1 MPFVKLEKLLP
12 KSVKKAG
19 IQSQLDS
26 AKILESFNQV
36 IEKFFGPAA
45 AKKIR
50 PLSLNNGSLSI
61 ACLSSVLAQRLKSQ
75 ERMIL
80 EAVNRPYKQKIVT
93 RLRFLV

>member
-36 IEKFFGPAA
+36 IEKFLTQMPVRMEVAEEDV
-45 AKKIR
+45 R
-50 PLSLNNGSLSI
+50 LSG
-61 ACLSSVLAQRLKSQ
+61 VLIEIDSESGKANTIERVQ
-75 ERMIL
+75 EKM
-80 EAVNRPYKQKIVT
+80 
-93 RLRFLV
+93 